1 MSRNKSRSKPS
12 KRQEM
17 REERRKKEMRGR
29 LITFGLILV
38 AAVLVIGAIAI
49 STIRAANDSGGDFV
63 RITPVARPMVDGT
76 KLGDPKAEV
85 LIQVFED
92 FKCIACQS
100 YHQNVEMQVI
110 EEIVEPG
117 MAYYVFHQYPFLDD
131 RIAEKDSDRAANAAE
146 CAAEQNRFWDYNDIL
161 FANYNGIAGEYR
173 ENRLI
178 AFAESL
184 DLDMDSFNAC
194 YEAEL
199 YQDKIDEDIQLGID
213 MGVGGTPSLFVNGV
227 DVSPGRVPTFEQIK
241 AAVEAALAE
250 SGS

>member
-1 MSRNKSRSKPS
+1 M
-12 KRQEM
+12 
-17 REERRKKEMRGR
+17 
-29 LITFGLILV
+29 IIV
-38 AAVLVIGAIAI
+38 AAVIIIGAIAI
-49 STIRAANDSGGDFV
+49 PTIRSANDTGGEFV
-63 RITPVARPMVDGT
+63 RITPEARPMADGT
-76 KLGDPKAEV
+76 KLGDPNAEV

-100 YHQNVEMQVI
+100 YHQNVEMRVI

-117 MAYYVFHQYPFLDD
+117 LAYYVFHQYPFLDD
-131 RIAEKDSDRAANAAE
+131 RIAEKDSDRSANAAE

-173 ENRLI
+173 DNRLI

-184 DLDMDSFNAC
+184 DLDMDAFNAC
-194 YEAEL
+194 YEDQR
-199 YQDKIDEDIQLGID
+199 YQDKIDEDLLLGKD

-241 AAVEAALAE
+241 AAVEEALAE